1 MVLQLRQPAFLPDAI
16 WRHVPRLRL
25 DQQRLG
31 ELMTLLPFQTGDVV
45 AWRGASAFVRETR
58 GDRLVLELVD
68 GMLEITTQDQ
78 VRERQPV
85 RKGAA

>member
-1 MVLQLRQPAFLPDAI
+1 VS
-16 WRHVPRLRL
+16 
-25 DQQRLG
+25 
-31 ELMTLLPFQTGDVV
+31 LLPFQQGDVV
-45 AWRGASAFVRETR
+45 AWRGASALVRETR

-78 VRERQPV
+78 VRQVQPA